1 MTDIITIKKAFSF
14 LGNEALNE
22 IIEAGILQEIPAGT
36 QLLKEG
42 QYVKVV
48 PLLLEGLVKVYTSQG
63 DKELLLYYIRP
74 EESCI
79 MSFSASLGNEPSK
92 VYAITETDT
101 KALLL
106 PASEMGKWVKQYPNL
121 NSLFFGMFKL
131 RYADLL
137 ETIHSLIFNKLD
149 QRILSYLKE
158 KSSLTGSKV
167 VYITHKQIASELG
180 TAREVVSRI
189 VKKLEREKEV
199 LQVQDGIKLIRK

>member
-1 MTDIITIKKAFSF
+1 MTDTHTIKKAFAF
-14 LGNEALNE
+14 LGDTTLTEMLKVGT
-22 IIEAGILQEIPAGT
+22 IQEIPAGT
-36 QLLKEG
+36 QILKEG

-48 PLLLEGLVKVYTSQG
+48 PLVIEGIVKVYTRQD
-63 DKELLLYYIRP
+63 DKELLLYYIQP
-74 EESCI
+74 NESCI
-79 MSFSASLGNEPSK
+79 MSFSASLSNEPSK
-92 VYAITETDT
+92 VYAITETNT

-106 PASEMGKWVKQYPNL
+106 PATQISSWVAQYPHL
-121 NSLFFGMFKL
+121 NTLFFGMFKL

-199 LQVQDGIKLIRK
+199 LQVQDGIKLIGK